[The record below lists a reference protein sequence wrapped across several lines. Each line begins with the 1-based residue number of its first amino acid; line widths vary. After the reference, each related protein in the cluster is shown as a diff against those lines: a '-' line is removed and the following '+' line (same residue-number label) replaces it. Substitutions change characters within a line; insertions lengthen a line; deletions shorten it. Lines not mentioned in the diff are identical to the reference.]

1 MWTGF
6 DFDSCTLHT
15 PTAVAL
21 TKVDQQERAI
31 EDLTRVLSI
40 NPDHV
45 NAAFA
50 RAACYNK
57 IGQFVK
63 AIEDYN
69 FALMKDESNTDDAN
83 LAADAALSQQG
94 DDFSSN
100 GGTDS
105 SRLAYHHTDGDV
117 SPILVPA
124 GRRLPTSDSGG
135 DISPLS
141 NRSSGKF
148 SQYHQYGSPVSTP
161 VSRPAAAWTPRGQDA
176 SSYTYGLPPGAAA
189 AGGGGRSVQGGPEG
203 WATGAVAVGGSVSA
217 NNSIVGTGGGG
228 GSVSGSVKS
237 GTPARPT
244 PRQPNGALNASV
256 FSNNTIIN
264 SGSSVASGAN
274 GSTVKTFGTGPS
286 GGSTGP
292 GANDSAAPN
301 IALAEE
307 HHSRGYLLRKAN
319 NFAGAVAEYTKVGY
333 WGAILSVLA
342 VRAVHPLCGGTLAM
356 GDRG

>member
-1 MWTGF
+1 M
-6 DFDSCTLHT
+6 
-15 PTAVAL
+15 AL

-83 LAADAALSQQG
+83 IAADAALSQLG

-105 SRLAYHHTDGDV
+105 SRLAYQHGDGDV
-117 SPILVPA
+117 SPVLVPA
-124 GRRLPTSDSGG
+124 SRRQFPTSDSGG

-148 SQYHQYGSPVSTP
+148 SQYHQYGGSPVSTP
-161 VSRPAAAWTPRGQDA
+161 VSRPAAGWNQRGQDT

-189 AGGGGRSVQGGPEG
+189 AGGGGRSVQNGHEG
-203 WATGAVAVGGSVSA
+203 WAASAVGGSVSA
-217 NNSIVGTGGGG
+217 SNSIAGAGG
-228 GSVSGSVKS
+228 GSLSGSVVS
-237 GTPARPT
+237 GTPARPAA
-244 PRQPNGALNASV
+244 RQPNGALNTSAYG
-256 FSNNTIIN
+256 NNTHHHGGGGGG
-264 SGSSVASGAN
+264 GSSVASG
-274 GSTVKTFGTGPS
+274 
-286 GGSTGP
+286 
-292 GANDSAAPN
+292 GAVNSAAPN
-301 IALAEE
+301 QALAEQ

-319 NFAGAVAEYTKVGY
+319 DFAGAVAEYTKV
-333 WGAILSVLA
+333 
-342 VRAVHPLCGGTLAM
+342 RAVSILQCPLLQCVPTWWCC
-356 GDRG
+356 